1 MTQTRTGL
9 SARAQWAGDQP
20 IGELMNR
27 ALAQPDLISLAAGF
41 VDQPSLPVEATQS
54 AALSVLANPER
65 ARAALQY
72 GTTAGDAEL
81 RRQVLARVRAQDR
94 ADPHGPSEAPLPE
107 LEQVVLAAGSN
118 QILSLLADALLD
130 PGDIVLCEAPTYF
143 VFAGIVRGRGARAIG
158 VPCDASGMNISALEA
173 QLEQH
178 AQRGELAR
186 VKAIYVMSY
195 FDNPRSISLARERRP
210 ALVALAKRYS
220 HRQTLYVIEDAA
232 YRELRFAGEDCAS
245 LRAHDSTGD
254 TVVYAGTFSKSFA
267 PGVRVGFGIMPA
279 ALGEAV
285 LKLKVNFDFGS
296 PHLNQHIVSEALRL
310 GLYEPHVALLRS
322 LYARK
327 LSSML
332 DALDAQLGEPGLCR
346 YTRPEGG
353 LYVWVEV
360 LSGVD
365 TGLHGPL
372 FERALEQG
380 VMYVP
385 GSYCFPEPTET
396 SHAFM
401 RLSFGVQSEA
411 RIAQGIEQLARA
423 LRGALRS

>member
-1 MTQTRTGL
+1 MTQARAGL
-9 SARAQWAGDQP
+9 SARANLAGDQP

-27 ALAQPDLISLAAGF
+27 ALAQPELISLAAGF

-54 AALSVLANPER
+54 AALAVLADPER
-65 ARAALQY
+65 ARVALQY
-72 GTTAGDAEL
+72 GTTAGDPGL
-81 RRQVLARVRAQDR
+81 RRQVLERVRAQDR
-94 ADPHGPSEAPLPE
+94 QDPQAPSQAPAPE
-107 LEQVVLAAGSN
+107 LERVVLAAGSN
-118 QILSLLADALLD
+118 QILYLLAEALLD

-158 VPCDASGMNISALEA
+158 VTCDASGMDIGALEA

-178 AQRGELAR
+178 ARRGELAR

-195 FDNPRSISLARERRP
+195 FDNPRSISLARERRG

-220 HRQTLYVIEDAA
+220 QHQTLYVIEDAA
-232 YRELRFAGEDCAS
+232 YRELRFAGADCAS
-245 LRAHDSTGD
+245 LYAHDSSGE
-254 TVVYAGTFSKSFA
+254 TVVYAGTFSKSFS

-279 ALGEAV
+279 ALSDAV
-285 LKLKVNFDFGS
+285 LKLKVNLDFGS
-296 PHLNQHIVSEALRL
+296 PHLNQHIVSQALRL

-327 LSSML
+327 LASML
-332 DALDAQLGEPGLCR
+332 AALDHELGEPGLCR

-372 FERALEQG
+372 FERALEEG
-380 VMYVP
+380 VLYVP
-385 GSYCFPEPTET
+385 GGYCFPEPTET

-401 RLSFGVQSEA
+401 RLSFGVQSEQ
-411 RIAQGIEQLARA
+411 RIPDGIAKLARA
-423 LRGALRS
+423 LRSVTRV